1 MDIGSRIARWR
12 QARGLTRQ
20 DLAKAVGV
28 TDAAVYQWE
37 GTGDAKTSPSVTHLE
52 RVVKALGLTMGKF
65 YSDPPVRKVSP

>member
-12 QARGLTRQ
+12 NVRGLSRQ

-37 GTGDAKTSPSVTHLE
+37 GTGETKTTPSVPHLE
-52 RVVKALGLTMGKF
+52 RVVKALGLTMGQF
-65 YSDPPVRKVSP
+65 YGRMPRAS